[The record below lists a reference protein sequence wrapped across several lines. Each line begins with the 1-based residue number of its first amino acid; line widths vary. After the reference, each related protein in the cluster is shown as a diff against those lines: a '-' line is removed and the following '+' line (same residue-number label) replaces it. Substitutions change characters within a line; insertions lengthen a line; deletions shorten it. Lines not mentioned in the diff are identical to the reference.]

1 MALIVFQQ
9 AFSNGIIIQF
19 GIYRTTST
27 PNQDT
32 IINIVLPTAYT
43 TNHYSINI
51 TTYVSGNGTPTY
63 ASYAIWAL
71 QGGSNP
77 ILATTTYFRVADWY
91 AKAWVTVGYQ

>member
-1 MALIVFQQ
+1 MLSRGYQQ
-9 AFSNGIIIQF
+9 DISNGIIIQF
-19 GIYRTTST
+19 GIYKTTST
-27 PNQDT
+27 PNQNT
-32 IINIVLPTAYT
+32 IKNVVLPTAYT

-71 QGGSNP
+71 QGDP
-77 ILATTTYFRVADWY
+77 FIPATTTYFRVAEWY